1 MSTPIPQCLSGRA
14 VTPQRLGGGSSLL
27 YKGAAAAVSRLG
39 FCVRGDSYSC
49 CCRSRS
55 RSGSGSSG
63 VRGMWTRVKP
73 RASDQAHT
81 RGRRSGY
88 GYGSA
93 LQKRRGLCSE
103 ARMNTGVDARSAS
116 LFIRDP
122 ARVLPSDIIS
132 KLPTLPCNGDISR
145 TIPILLVTPAFASW
159 IVQPHSFLCESITHI
174 FQNTPHTTS
183 SGEEVSF
190 VYSVAAVVDKLPL
203 PSTTSIPPEG
213 EGGRDELAGC
223 EGVSL
228 FLANSDA
235 LAAKVAHSLQRRDMS
250 TPETEPT
257 ISYLYRQLPAKHAS
271 TAATTFAEVG
281 VRLANTLFLNGKP
294 RTMLAS
300 RWRYSSHPSPNPTST
315 TLTLDKE
322 YNLLNC
328 RIESATEPHT
338 VTARLPLYPV
348 TRPREIVTSMGNIIS
363 QLRRRKDDRSS
374 STTIHASAELEEALP
389 AYLKANNLQNQRVAV
404 WASVRPAASQ
414 AELLVAS
421 GTSVSADGDAN
432 PNSSTGGASAG
443 STVDPLAAIN
453 GGTRLHRVVSGGGGW
468 GKKQG
473 LLSLD
478 PEYSY
483 QTGGGAAAAG
493 FGRGR
498 PVPELFFEEM
508 GSGSCPAARRGG
520 ADAGGELMAY
530 ASDEAG
536 LGSVRFKDGRLMTDL
551 SEIAKEGDV
560 VQFLVASLDSPR
572 ASATVAERDEPDAFD
587 AGRRVKR
594 TSQVSFGVIPSSDGS
609 WPEIGGEGTPD
620 TGKDFGSV
628 FPGHGDG
635 GVLVVPS
642 HFGAL
647 SEKGLTYSVFD
658 AVVSDGGRRC
668 PGPLVQGTK
677 IDVPGSRIMVGC
689 VDEQVAA

>member
-1 MSTPIPQCLSGRA
+1 
-14 VTPQRLGGGSSLL
+14 
-27 YKGAAAAVSRLG
+27 
-39 FCVRGDSYSC
+39 
-49 CCRSRS
+49 
-55 RSGSGSSG
+55 
-63 VRGMWTRVKP
+63 MWTRLIP
-73 RASDQAHT
+73 RASDQAHI

-88 GYGSA
+88 GYGYA

-103 ARMNTGVDARSAS
+103 ARMTTGVDARSAS

-132 KLPTLPCNGDISR
+132 KLPTPPCNGNISR
-145 TIPILLVTPAFASW
+145 TIPVLAVTPALASW

-203 PSTTSIPPEG
+203 PSTTSLPPER

-257 ISYLYRQLPAKHAS
+257 LSYLYRQLPAKHAS
-271 TAATTFAEVG
+271 TAVATFAEVG

-300 RWRYSSHPSPNPTST
+300 RWRCRSHPSPNPTST

-322 YNLLNC
+322 YDLLNC
-328 RIESATEPHT
+328 RIERATEPHT

-363 QLRRRKDDRSS
+363 QLRRNKDDRSS

-404 WASVRPAASQ
+404 WASVRPAASR
-414 AELLVAS
+414 AELFVAS
-421 GTSVSADGDAN
+421 GTSVSANGYAN
-432 PNSSTGGASAG
+432 PNSSTCGASAG

-453 GGTRLHRVVSGGGGW
+453 GGTRLHRVLSGGGGW

-483 QTGGGAAAAG
+483 QTGGDAAAAG

-508 GSGSCPAARRGG
+508 ASGSCPAAKEGG
-520 ADAGGELMAY
+520 ADAGGELMAC

-536 LGSVRFKDGRLMTDL
+536 LGSVRFKDGRLTTDL

-560 VQFLVASLDSPR
+560 VQFLVASLDSLR
-572 ASATVAERDEPDAFD
+572 ASPATVAGREEPDAFD
-587 AGRRVKR
+587 TGRREER
-594 TSQVSFGVIPSSDGS
+594 TSQVLFGVIPSSDAS
-609 WPEIGGEGTPD
+609 WPEVRGEGTPD
-620 TGKDFGSV
+620 PGKGFGSV

-635 GVLVVPS
+635 VVLVVPS

-647 SEKGLTYSVFD
+647 SEKALTYSVFD
-658 AVVSDGGRRC
+658 AVVSDGVRHC

-677 IDVPGSRIMVGC
+677 IDVPGSKIIVGC
-689 VDEQVAA
+689 VDEQVAG